1 MMTTKIPSLILNADA
16 RKIGKEKQNQEEKEA
31 VWWLSCTAGI
41 KNKDPINSPE
51 TTEHQGEDLHA
62 SVCISTNAAPPL
74 ASFQNDSKLP
84 VI

>member
-1 MMTTKIPSLILNADA
+1 MTTPTVERVKIPSLILNADA

-51 TTEHQGEDLHA
+51 TTEHQGRRPARISVHFHKRRSA
-62 SVCISTNAAPPL
+62 SG
-74 ASFQNDSKLP
+74 
-84 VI
+84 